1 MWLFIYKAPFLSYFT
16 VRLSANKKTKKK
28 TILRCTAG
36 VMVAMHLDLLFILA
50 HFIM

>member
-1 MWLFIYKAPFLSYFT
+1 MWMFIYKAPFLSYFT
-16 VRLSANKKTKKK
+16 VRLSANKKKPQN
-28 TILRCTAG
+28 ILRCTAG